1 MKTIQTKPLLVAA
14 FTSLL
19 AIMLLLII
27 ISFYGMKSI
36 NSHLEKIANQSIKK
50 VQLTSEMLHAARE
63 RSILLHRMV
72 LLDDP
77 FDRDELSI
85 EVNKH
90 GSRFAKARIELLTLP
105 LTEEENQILISQGE
119 MTSKAVPLQRHVN
132 DLLLNDDLENAK
144 TALMEE
150 AMPAQDAV
158 LKELTSLITL
168 QNKYAENAVF
178 MASKTYSNSQSI
190 MIALG
195 ILGIF
200 IGFIISRI
208 FINKI
213 TLTEKKLRQEK
224 EKAQITFK
232 SIGDAVITTNSS
244 GKIEYLNDKA
254 ESYIGVISEDVVG
267 KMISKIF
274 IAYDIENDK
283 KISEIIND
291 YLNGY
296 FESQISDNVDL
307 QSSNNHTLKIK
318 LSISPI
324 LDDNNTVQGLI
335 ITFHDV
341 TESFELMRKIEL
353 QATRDA
359 LTGLLNRREFERKVK
374 QTLSLY
380 DSNTSHAF
388 MIVDLDRFKIVNDTC
403 GHQAG
408 DELLKQLSNR
418 LKSIIRKSDMFARL
432 GGDEFAFFLP
442 NIDETHAKNQ
452 SEELLKSVSSYRFL
466 WQDKTFTLG
475 ASIGLI
481 LAQPETSSYDSL
493 YHSAD
498 TACYIAKNEGRN
510 RIHILS
516 PDDIGK
522 DKNNAD
528 KNWITRLNKAIE
540 EDDFYLYGQSIVP
553 ISRRAEGKKHVEI
566 LIRMV
571 DDDRNVISPMAFIP
585 TAERYNLMHKI
596 DKLVVTKVCNFINQ
610 TPLDHTVYAVNLSG
624 QTLSMQSA
632 MEELITIIQDSDI
645 IPGRLCLEITETA
658 AIANLEFARDFM
670 ESMQDLGCYVA
681 LDDFGSGLSSF
692 SYLKNLPLDYIK
704 IDGAFVREMLED
716 KSSMIMVEAI
726 HSVGKKLGLMTVAEF
741 VEDDGILKLLK
752 EIGVDFAQGYFYGE
766 PELYI
771 PPYFSGK
778 EITESKQA

>member
-1 MKTIQTKPLLVAA
+1 MKPIHTKPLLVSA

-19 AIMLLLII
+19 VIMLLLIM
-27 ISFYGMKSI
+27 ISLYGMQSI
-36 NSHLEKIANQSIKK
+36 NFHLDKIANQSIKK

-72 LLDDP
+72 LIDDP

-85 EVNKH
+85 EVNKF
-90 GSRFAKARIELLTLP
+90 GARFADARIKLINMP
-105 LTEEENQILISQGE
+105 LTEEEKLILAAQGR
-119 MTSKAVPLQRHVN
+119 MTNIAVPLQRNVN
-132 DLLLNDDLENAK
+132 ELLINDDLENAK
-144 TALMEE
+144 TALIEE
-150 AMPAQDAV
+150 AMPAQDNV
-158 LKELTSLITL
+158 LNELTNLIVL
-168 QNKYAENAVF
+168 QNKFAENAVSL
-178 MASKTYSNSQSI
+178 ASKTYSNSQLI
-190 MIALG
+190 MIGLG
-195 ILGIF
+195 IIGIF
-200 IGFIISRI
+200 IGFIISRT
-208 FINKI
+208 FIKKI
-213 TLTEKKLRQEK
+213 TQTEKKLRQEK

-232 SIGDAVITTNSS
+232 SIGDAVITTNAS

-254 ESYIGVISEDVVG
+254 ESHMGVIAEDVIG
-267 KMISKIF
+267 NHISAIF
-274 IAYDIENDK
+274 IAHDIENDK
-283 KISEIIND
+283 KISDLINEQ
-291 YLNGY
+291 LHGN
-296 FESQISDNVDL
+296 FESQISDHVDL
-307 QSSNNHTLKIK
+307 QTSHNANIKIK
-318 LSISPI
+318 LSLSPI
-324 LDDNNTVQGLI
+324 LDENNIVQGMI

-380 DSNTSHAF
+380 DANTTHAF

-408 DELLKQLSNR
+408 DELLKQLSHR
-418 LKSIIRKSDMFARL
+418 LKKVIRKSDMFARL

-442 NIDETHAKNQ
+442 NIDESHAKNQ

-481 LAQPETSSYDSL
+481 IAQPESSSYDSL
-493 YHSAD
+493 YNSAD
-498 TACYIAKNEGRN
+498 TACYVAKNEGRN
-510 RIHILS
+510 RIHLLS
-516 PDDIGK
+516 PQDTSVQK
-522 DKNNAD
+522 ESAD
-528 KNWITRLNKAIE
+528 KNWVARLNKAID
-540 EDDFYLYGQSIVP
+540 EDDFYLYGQDIVP
-553 ISRRAEGKKHVEI
+553 ISTRAEGKKHIEI
-566 LIRMV
+566 LIRMT

-624 QTLSMQSA
+624 QTLSTQST
-632 MEELITIIQDSDI
+632 MEELISIIRDSNI
-645 IPGRLCLEITETA
+645 LPGRLCLEITETA
-658 AIANLEFARDFM
+658 AIANLEFAREFM
-670 ESMQDLGCYVA
+670 ESMQGLGCYIA

-704 IDGAFVREMLED
+704 IDGIFVKEMLED

-741 VEDDGILKLLK
+741 VENADTITMLK
-752 EIGVDFAQGYFYGE
+752 EIGVDFAQGYVYSE

-771 PPYFSGK
+771 PPYVSGQQLS
-778 EITESKQA
+778 ELQTA